1 MRTRSRSTFWLLAN
15 TLILFTLI
23 FAPLASLPA
32 SSAFAMQGSGPSIVN
47 APGDDLVTNISL
59 GPDTPNILRNNED
72 VTVNF
77 SYSTTQAGGVRI
89 FARPFSGGSPS
100 PNYAACPSP
109 LYPQSATGSGSCT
122 FTIST
127 GQVVVDQI
135 RLEMYDAN
143 QTTLLFETF
152 VPVFYLFADPI
163 NLVTD
168 ITLSPD
174 TPNVLSFDQDVNL
187 TFNYS
192 TRTVG
197 GVRIFAR
204 PFTNGALTPNYAAS
218 GSPLYAIGG
227 GSGSG
232 FFTIL
237 SGPVVIDQI
246 RIQMWDAN
254 QTTLLF
260 EAFLPVYFRFKAATN
275 IVTHISIT
283 PDTPNIFKYNQDVNF
298 TFNYN
303 TSQAGGVLIFLRPF
317 SGANL
322 SPNYAAH
329 GSPVYATGSGSG
341 TGFFT
346 LTAGPLVVDKVRIQ
360 MWNTSQTKL
369 LFEAFLPVHL
379 FWAGSGPPPGP
390 DMKVN
395 AIEVTQAIQDLN
407 NSVDLVAGKQTYVRV
422 HVSSPVT
429 IGNVFATLSGRHGFV
444 NLNPVL
450 NPGNPG
456 SQITVRP
463 SPDRGQINDSFW
475 FELPSSWTAAGSLT
489 LTASLDPNNA
499 KNDPNLVNNTSSVT
513 VNFQETPPLRL
524 KIVDVQYT
532 SGGNTYLA
540 SNFHMDMLESWLRR
554 AYPISSLQVTRTT
567 FTYPTAG
574 LPDVD
579 TLHGYLAFIKL
590 LNIIFSGEDGRIV
603 YYGMV
608 DDGGGF
614 MRGKAASIP
623 GTIAAGPTGTGNWG
637 WDFDGSYG
645 DWYGGHEI
653 GHTRGRYHAEFCG
666 ATGGAPYPYPNGR
679 ISPALTGNTAI
690 YGFDIL
696 THAIYDP
703 NWKDVMTYCSNE
715 WMSDFTYEGIRSY
728 LDGTGFLTVQPA
740 AVTAN
745 QFLAVEGMANLSDN
759 TAHLDNVSLITQTN
773 TIPLPTPG
781 NWTIAL
787 VGSANNDLATYPFS
801 PKELTDSD
809 PGTGKPA
816 VIAEVVP
823 WSDGTVRVE
832 IRLGNQVVA
841 SRSASAH
848 APTVTLTEPTPGT
861 QLNAGPFQVSW
872 TGSDQDGDPLTYSL
886 LYSNDSGV
894 TWQSLATGLTGSGI
908 QLNTNQLPG
917 GSGML
922 RVVASDGFL
931 SGQDTSGAFGVPLH
945 APSVQILSPNQNQ
958 VFYPT
963 QQVTLQGSAYD
974 LEDGVLGDTAFVW
987 SSSIDGVL
995 GTGATLNT
1003 SELSAGTHIITL
1015 TATDSNGMSS
1025 QAQRTIIVAQE
1036 NTPLAINMD
1045 ISPFE
1050 LGLVA
1055 AFRDAPFQT
1064 TISIHSA
1071 GSTELSWAATKN
1083 VPWLTLPATSGQ
1095 TPTDLSVTVDP
1106 SGLPVGTFYGKI
1118 SFSSAQAGNSPFDVN
1133 VTLQVTGE
1141 ATFLPL
1147 IKRTP

>member
-15 TLILFTLI
+15 TLILITFI

-32 SSAFAMQGSGPSIVN
+32 GSALAMQGSGPFIVN

-89 FARPFSGGSPS
+89 FPRPYTNGSPS
-100 PNYAACPSP
+100 PNYAASGSP
-109 LYPQSATGSGSCT
+109 LYPQSATGTGSGT
-122 FTIST
+122 FTITT
-127 GQVVVDQI
+127 GKVVVDQI
-135 RLEMYDAN
+135 RFQIYDAN
-143 QTTLLFETF
+143 QTTLLFDTF
-152 VPVFYLFADPI
+152 IPVYYLFGDPI

-174 TPNVLSFDQDVNL
+174 TPNVLQFNQDVNL

-192 TRTVG
+192 TRTEG

-232 FFTIL
+232 FFTIT
-237 SGPVVIDQI
+237 SGQVVVDQI
-246 RIQMWDAN
+246 RIQMWNAN

-260 EAFLPVYFRFKAATN
+260 EAFLPVYFRFKDALN
-275 IVTHISIT
+275 IVTRVT
-283 PDTPNIFKYNQDVNF
+283 FRPDTPNVFKYGQNVNL
-298 TFNYN
+298 TFNYSTN
-303 TSQAGGVLIFLRPF
+303 QPNGVLIFARPF

-322 SPNYAAH
+322 SPNYAAS
-329 GSPVYATGSGSG
+329 GSPIYPPGSGSG
-341 TGFFT
+341 TGSFS
-346 LTAGPLVVDKVRIQ
+346 LTAGPLNVDKVRIQ
-360 MWNTSQTKL
+360 MWDTSQKTL

-379 FWAGSGPPPGP
+379 LWAGSGPPPGP
-390 DMKVN
+390 DMSVK
-395 AIEVTQAIQDLN
+395 AIEVTQAVQDLN

-422 HVSSPVT
+422 HVSSTAT
-429 IGNVFATLSGRHGFV
+429 ISNVFATLSGRRGFV
-444 NLNPVL
+444 NLTPVL

-456 SQITVRP
+456 SQITVRT

-475 FELPSSWTAAGSLT
+475 FELPSSWTTAGSLT
-489 LTASLDPNNA
+489 LTANLDPNNA
-499 KNDPNLVNNTSSVT
+499 KNDPNLANNTSSVT
-513 VNFQETPPLRL
+513 VNFQDTPPLRL

-532 SGGNTYLA
+532 SGGTTYLA

-554 AYPISSLQVTRTT
+554 AYPISNLQVTRST
-567 FTYPTAG
+567 FIYPTAG

-590 LNIIFSGEDGRIV
+590 LNILFSSEDGRIV

-623 GTIAAGPTGTGNWG
+623 GTIAAGPTGTGTWG

-653 GHTRGRYHAEFCG
+653 GHTRGRYHADFCG
-666 ATGGAPYPYPNGR
+666 ASGGVPYPYPNGQ
-679 ISPALTGNTAI
+679 ISPTLTGNTAI
-690 YGFDIL
+690 YGFDIT
-696 THAIYDP
+696 THAIYP
-703 NWKDVMTYCSNE
+703 PSWKDVMTYCSNL
-715 WMSDFTYEGIRSY
+715 WMSDFTYVGIRNY
-728 LDGTGFLTVQPA
+728 LVGTGFLTVQPA
-740 AVTAN
+740 AVTAS
-745 QFLAVEGMANLSDN
+745 QFLAVEGMADLSNN

-773 TIPLPTPG
+773 TIPLPVAG
-781 NWTIAL
+781 DWTLAL

-801 PKELTDSD
+801 PKELTDSE
-809 PGTGKPA
+809 PSSGRPA

-823 WSDGTVRVE
+823 WTEGTVRVE

-841 SRSASAH
+841 SRSTSAH
-848 APTVTLTEPTPGT
+848 APTVTLTEPTPGA
-861 QLNAGPFQVSW
+861 QLKAGPFQVSW

-886 LYSNDSGV
+886 LYSNNGGA

-931 SGQDTSGAFGVPLH
+931 SGQDTSGAFGVPLQ

-974 LEDGVLGDTAFVW
+974 MQDGVLGDAAFVW

-1003 SELSAGTHIITL
+1003 SELSTGTHIITL
-1015 TATDSNGMSS
+1015 TVTDSNHLSS
-1025 QAQRTIIVAQE
+1025 QAHRTIVVTPE

-1045 ISPFE
+1045 ISPFGV
-1050 LGLVA
+1050 GLVA

-1064 TISIHSA
+1064 PVSIRSTGA
-1071 GSTELSWAATKN
+1071 GELNWTASKN

-1118 SFSSAQAGNSPFDVN
+1118 SFSSAQAGNSPLDVN

-1147 IKRTP
+1147 IKSTQ